1 MKKQVIQDWRDID
14 QTEPT
19 ILVLG
24 YFDGIHKGHQQL
36 FQRARQLADQSGL
49 KVALLTFPES
59 PQLAFSRFRPDL
71 LLHLS
76 SAELRE
82 ELLDQAGVDLLYLQD
97 FTSEFGSLTGQEF
110 LDTYVASLK
119 AQKLVVGFDYHFGC
133 DRQGAQL
140 LASSF
145 PGQVEIVPSYD
156 LDGKKVSSTRIRSA
170 LAQGEVEEVADLLGR
185 PYQTCG
191 IVVHGDARGR
201 TIGYPTAN
209 LAPLDRVHMP
219 ADGVYVVDVHE
230 GDRVYRGMASVGK
243 NVTFEG
249 DELRFE
255 VNIFDFSADIYGH
268 RLKIDWLA
276 RLRDM
281 VKFSSVQA
289 LIEQLE
295 EDEKRAKEWKKRD

>member
-1 MKKQVIQDWRDID
+1 MRKYVIQDWRDID

-36 FQRARQLADQSGL
+36 FQRARQLADQEGL

-59 PQLAFSRFRPDL
+59 PQLAFSRFRPEL

-76 SAELRE
+76 SEVQRE
-82 ELLDQAGVDLLYLQD
+82 ELLESVGVDLLYLQD

-110 LDTYVASLK
+110 LDTYVSALK

-140 LASSF
+140 LANSF
-145 PGQVEIVPSYD
+145 PGQVEVIPSYD
-156 LDGKKVSSTRIRSA
+156 LDGKKVSSTRIRAA
-170 LAQGEVEEVADLLGR
+170 LAEGEVEKVADLLGR

-230 GDRVYRGMASVGK
+230 AGQVYRGMASVGK

-255 VNIFDFSADIYGH
+255 VNLFGFSADIYGH
-268 RLKIDWLA
+268 RLTIDWLG

-281 VKFSSVQA
+281 VKFNSVQA

-295 EDEKRAKEWKKRD
+295 EDERQAKAWKEHS

>member
-1 MKKQVIQDWRDID
+1 MKKQTIQNWRDIH

-36 FQRARQLADQSGL
+36 FKRARQLADQSGL

-59 PQLAFSRFRPDL
+59 PQLAFSRFRTDL

-76 SAELRE
+76 SPELRE
-82 ELLDQAGVDLLYLQD
+82 ELLEEVGVDLLYLQD

-140 LASSF
+140 LSSSF

-156 LDGKKVSSTRIRSA
+156 LDGQKVSSTRIRQA
-170 LAQGEVEEVADLLGR
+170 LAQGEVQEVADLLGR

-219 ADGVYVVDVHE
+219 SDGVYVVNVHE
-230 GDRVYRGMASVGK
+230 GGKVYRGMASVGK
-243 NVTFEG
+243 NVTFDG

-268 RLKIDWLA
+268 RLKIDWLC

-281 VKFSSVQA
+281 VKFTSVQS

-295 EDEKRAKEWKKRD
+295 DDAVKAREWKERT

>member
-1 MKKQVIQDWRDID
+1 MRKYVIQDWRDID

-36 FQRARQLADQSGL
+36 FQRARQLADQEGL

-59 PQLAFSRFRPDL
+59 PQLAFSRFRPEL

-76 SAELRE
+76 SEVQRE
-82 ELLDQAGVDLLYLQD
+82 ELLESVGVDLLYLQD

-110 LDTYVASLK
+110 LDTYVSALK

-140 LASSF
+140 LANSF
-145 PGQVEIVPSYD
+145 PGQVEVIPSYD
-156 LDGKKVSSTRIRSA
+156 LDGKKVSSTRIRAA
-170 LAQGEVEEVADLLGR
+170 LAEGEVEEVADLLGR

-230 GDRVYRGMASVGK
+230 AGQVYRGMASVGK

-255 VNIFDFSADIYGH
+255 VNLFGFSADIYGH
-268 RLKIDWLA
+268 RLTIDWLG

-281 VKFSSVQA
+281 VKFNSVQA

-295 EDEKRAKEWKKRD
+295 EDERQAKAWKERS

>member
-1 MKKQVIQDWRDID
+1 MRKYVIQDWRDID

-24 YFDGIHKGHQQL
+24 YFDGIHTGHQQL
-36 FQRARQLADQSGL
+36 FQRARQLADQEGL

-59 PQLAFSRFRPDL
+59 PQLAFSRFRPEL

-76 SAELRE
+76 SEVQRE
-82 ELLDQAGVDLLYLQD
+82 ELLESVGVDLLYLQD

-110 LDTYVASLK
+110 LDTYVSALK

-140 LASSF
+140 LANSF
-145 PGQVEIVPSYD
+145 PGQVEVIPSYD
-156 LDGKKVSSTRIRSA
+156 LDGKKVSSTRIRAA
-170 LAQGEVEEVADLLGR
+170 LAEGEVEKVTDLLGR

-230 GDRVYRGMASVGK
+230 AGQVYRGMASVGK

-255 VNIFDFSADIYGH
+255 VNLFGFSADIYGH
-268 RLKIDWLA
+268 RLTIDWLG

-281 VKFSSVQA
+281 VKFNSVQA

-295 EDEKRAKEWKKRD
+295 EDERQAKAWKERS